1 MDFNQFDS
9 VAAGNQGAW
18 LHLASP
24 INGKLLFADTEET
37 QPCRVKVLGAE
48 GSVGQGMLKSAR
60 EAMQAPAD
68 AKDGAED
75 PNEVLLSETA
85 NLIVGFEN
93 VNKGSAPAAAPKDV
107 EWFLALQKV
116 VGGNH
121 KSFAEQVRSF
131 SVERAN
137 FLGNALSG

>member
-48 GSVGQGMLKSAR
+48 GSVGQSMLKSAR
-60 EAMQAPAD
+60 EAMQTSGD
-68 AKDGAED
+68 AKVSAED
-75 PNEVLLSETA
+75 PNEVLRNETA

-93 VNKGSAPAAAPKDV
+93 VGKGSAPAKAPKDV